1 MKNEMYENISSSSI
15 ERIFVKLS
23 CSGLISYGIRIW
35 RKVGEIDWHTDFS
48 ASYYTDDLRAARE
61 GTSPFMK
68 YLGKVNLES
77 KIAECLFE
85 FAGHLKYSAKLEALS
100 EKQKNSTTES
110 QENQ

>member
-1 MKNEMYENISSSSI
+1 MKTYPPRPSSAY
-15 ERIFVKLS
+15 VKLS

-35 RKVGEIDWHTDFS
+35 RKVGEIDWHIDFS

-61 GTSPFMK
+61 GTSPFIK